1 MLMLSQTG
9 WPPLQTVACVELVP
23 SRFTISCNQPFLA
36 RPELVLFI
44 KIDAD
49 FLSGRLTGPLK
60 LIPIWQPFKSK
71 NCRQTPSERF
81 RGQKQCPRVRGAGS
95 IAQSAVDLLYSI
107 VNHRPG
113 GLRSPVHRT
122 GWRGWAGLAGLGWAG
137 LAGLTKCRVQRAG
150 RFRALR
156 PRPSGLWG
164 RSQ

>member
-9 WPPLQTVACVELVP
+9 WPPLQTVACVELVL
-23 SRFTISCNQPFLA
+23 SRFTISCNQPVLA
-36 RPELVLFI
+36 RPQLVLFI

-71 NCRQTPSERF
+71 SCHQTPSERF

-122 GWRGWAGLAGLGWAG
+122 GWLGGAGLGLQSPVCIVPEDSVPFGRGPAG
-137 LAGLTKCRVQRAG
+137 CGAAAKKRACLTKKT
-150 RFRALR
+150 
-156 PRPSGLWG
+156 
-164 RSQ
+164 